1 MAASYPDLLA
11 HGVTDEGRFDPFQ
24 LYSGSGPWNTT
35 AAQAADGQAIQQ
47 FEVVGLNASHRLVP
61 YDPGAVP
68 PATVYGIAAQPVDA
82 STPGG
87 MVPVF
92 VSGGFNHEALVWNA
106 AIDTLAERKAVFA
119 GSPMYVQQVL

>member
-11 HGVTDEGRFDPFQ
+11 HGIAEEGRFDPFQ

-35 AAQAADGQAIQQ
+35 AAQAADGQAIVQ
-47 FEVVGLNASHRLVP
+47 FQVLGLDASHRLVP
-61 YDPGAVP
+61 FDPAALTP
-68 PATVYGIAAQPVDA
+68 MKVYGIAAQPVDA

-92 VSGGFNHEALVWNA
+92 VSGGFNHEALVWDA
-106 AIDTLAERKAVFA
+106 ALDTLAERKAVFA
-119 GSPMYVQQVL
+119 STPMYVQQVL